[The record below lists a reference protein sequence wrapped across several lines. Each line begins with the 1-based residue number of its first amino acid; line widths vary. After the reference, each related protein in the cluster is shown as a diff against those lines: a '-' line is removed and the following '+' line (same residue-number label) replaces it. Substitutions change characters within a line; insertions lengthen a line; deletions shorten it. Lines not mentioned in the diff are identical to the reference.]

1 MPTRNSRLADFLP
14 YLLAITA
21 DAVSDV
27 VAEEYRA
34 RFDLRLPEWRVL
46 AVLGDA
52 GALTQRDLVRA
63 TMMDKVAVNRACKV
77 LEERGLVRRSPNDRD
92 GRSHHLELSA
102 EGRAMHK
109 DMMPAAF
116 AIERR
121 LFADLTEPE
130 RRQLRQLLGRLRNTV
145 KWLDRPQAA

>member
-77 LEERGLVRRSPNDRD
+77 LEERSLVRRSPNDRD
-92 GRSHHLELSA
+92 GRSHHLELSD

-130 RRQLRQLLGRLRNTV
+130 RRQLRHLLGRLRNTV